1 MCILGFPVLGPVQ
14 GAGDMGSRIDCFCLS
29 GTCDLLGKTNKQ
41 YTVKTGAIKN
51 HLFKNVI
58 TF

>member
-41 YTVKTGAIKN
+41 YTVKTGAIK
-51 HLFKNVI
+51 I
-58 TF
+58 TCLKM